1 MASSLSKFAHLA
13 LLATIALAG
22 CERKEKAPPAAAP
35 APAVA
40 PAPAAPALEG
50 FQHDPSFDAQGF
62 YFPTEPIKVG
72 ELTLKQIAFGAPS
85 DFKQWEAGEREG
97 VFGPI
102 FLQFAD
108 ETSPTVTNELGQE
121 VHQVVVRVLPT
132 AYRVFPAAVSLRAT
146 DPQLGEIGFVGSI
159 DAETLASSRDSGSS
173 GGKVVMSGTLRI
185 GETKIEDARFVFFI
199 GD

>member
-1 MASSLSKFAHLA
+1 MSSSLSKFVCLA
-13 LLATIALAG
+13 LLATVALGG
-22 CERKEKAPPAAAP
+22 CERKAKAPPAADP

-40 PAPAAPALEG
+40 APSAPALEG
-50 FQHDPSFDAQGF
+50 FQHDANFDAQGF
-62 YFPTEPIKVG
+62 YFPTEPIKIG
-72 ELTLKQIAFGAPS
+72 DLALKQIAFGAPS

-102 FLQFAD
+102 ILQFED

-121 VHQVVVRVLPT
+121 VHQVIVRVLPT
-132 AYRVFPAAVSLRAT
+132 AYRVFPTALSLRAT
-146 DPQLGEIGFVGSI
+146 DPKLGEIGFVGSI
-159 DAETLASSRDSGSS
+159 DTDLLASSRDSGSS
-173 GGKVVMSGTLRI
+173 GGKVVMNGTLRI